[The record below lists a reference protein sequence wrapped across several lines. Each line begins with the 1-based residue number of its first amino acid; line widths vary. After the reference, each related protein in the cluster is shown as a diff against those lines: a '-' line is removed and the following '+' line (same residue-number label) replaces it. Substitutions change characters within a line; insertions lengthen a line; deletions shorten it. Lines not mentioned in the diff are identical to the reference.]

1 MLCRGSSIFKS
12 NILKVLRRLVLNSGG
27 SSKSRI
33 WKKVE
38 INGIDI
44 AYKEAGSGSD
54 IIMIHGIF
62 ASKEIMNPLF
72 DYYKNDYPVIS
83 YDLRGHGESGKTEN
97 SQLRTLHMT

>member
-1 MLCRGSSIFKS
+1 M
-12 NILKVLRRLVLNSGG
+12 GG
-27 SSKSRI
+27 
-33 WKKVE
+33 KVE

-44 AYKEAGSGSD
+44 TYKEAGSGSD

-72 DYYKNDYPVIS
+72 DYCKNDYHVIS

-97 SQLRTLHMT
+97 FTKEQQVLDMDVWRALTELDAQTADAEEIKRQTQSLK